1 MTLHSMP
8 QRLDP
13 TPGDGTPTLS
23 FHPGRSV
30 VKATGKGGRH
40 VLVLANASVV
50 ANGASLPDGGLV
62 MTVSF
67 ELDSG
72 ASKPMFVHLW
82 TSPGWRG
89 PREPRVLYSTEL
101 EFELPVPDDF
111 AIPLGPRW
119 PDSAPALVETTVDGS
134 KWPGN
139 IVLVCSAPGFTDAVH
154 AFRVPA
160 E

>member
-1 MTLHSMP
+1 MP

-13 TPGDGTPTLS
+13 PPGDGAPTLS
-23 FHPGRSV
+23 FNPGRSV

-40 VLVLANASVV
+40 VLVLANASIV

-62 MTVSF
+62 MSASF

-72 ASKPMFVHLW
+72 AVKPMFVHAW
-82 TSPGWRG
+82 TSAGWTG
-89 PREPRVLYSTEL
+89 PREPRVLYSA
-101 EFELPVPDDF
+101 EFSFGLPVPDDF

-119 PDSAPALVETTVDGS
+119 PDTAPPIVETTVDAGR
-134 KWPGN
+134 WPGRV
-139 IVLVCSAPGFTDAVH
+139 VLICSAPGFTDGVH